1 MPAILLEC
9 RGGYP
14 GVRLRYTHGHMDSK
28 IAYIERLGDARIPS
42 PLPSRDID
50 PEHPNPF
57 VADSHYIPLH
67 ITRYEGQDR
76 PGNILFEKAG
86 PRERIFFEPER
97 TAAAIV
103 TCGGLCPGLNNVIRS
118 LVFSLRSQ
126 YGVTRI
132 FGMRYGYHGLN
143 PANGFPPMELT
154 AELVSDI
161 HEQGGT
167 ILGTSRGPEDPEVMV
182 RFLRDLGVNILFPIG
197 GDGTQ
202 RGARKIHEAACEL
215 KYPLAVVGIPKTID
229 NDILYVSRTFGYG
242 TAVNAAR
249 HVIDVAHTEARAVLN
264 GIGLVKLMGRD
275 SGFIAAGATLA
286 SGEVNYC
293 LIPEQPFELDGERGL
308 LAVLEQRLDRK
319 HHAVIAVA
327 EGAGQHLIPRESVE
341 KDASGNVKH
350 ADIGVFLR
358 DRITAHFRA
367 KSIPVNVRYI
377 DPSYM
382 IRGLPADTEDS
393 ILCDGLARN
402 AVHAAMTGRSG
413 LIIGLVHNRMVHVPT
428 YMITAGRKTVSLD
441 GELWK
446 SVLAVTGQPAGW
458 K

>member
-1 MPAILLEC
+1 MTTP
-9 RGGYP
+9 
-14 GVRLRYTHGHMDSK
+14 V
-28 IAYIERLGDARIPS
+28 AYIERLGPAEIPS
-42 PLPSRDID
+42 PMPGRDVD

-57 VADSHYIPLH
+57 VADTHFIPLH
-67 ITRYEGQDR
+67 ITQDLAAER

-86 PRERIFFEPER
+86 PREKIYFDPARV
-97 TAAAIV
+97 TAGIV

-118 LVFSLRSQ
+118 LVMSLNRH
-126 YGVTRI
+126 YGVERI
-132 FGMRYGYHGLN
+132 LGFRYGYHGLN
-143 PANGFPPMELT
+143 PANGHPPMELT
-154 AELVSDI
+154 PELVSDI

-182 RFLRDLGVNILFPIG
+182 RYLRELGVNILFPIG

-202 RGARKIHEAACEL
+202 RGAYRIHEAACAAG
-215 KYPLAVVGIPKTID
+215 YPLAVVGVPKTID

-249 HVIDVAHTEARAVLN
+249 QVIDVAHTEARAVLN

-308 LAVLEQRLDRK
+308 LAVLEERLRRK
-319 HHAVIAVA
+319 SHAVIVVA
-327 EGAGQHLIPRESVE
+327 EGAGQHLIPRETVE
-341 KDASGNVKH
+341 RDASGNVKH

-377 DPSYM
+377 DPSYL
-382 IRGLPADTEDS
+382 IRGLPADTEDA

-413 LIIGLVHNRMVHVPT
+413 LIIGLVHNRMVHVPSH
-428 YMITAGRKTVSLD
+428 MITAGRKTVSLD

-446 SVLAVTGQPAGW
+446 AVLAVTGQPAGW
-458 K
+458 R

>member
-1 MPAILLEC
+1 
-9 RGGYP
+9 
-14 GVRLRYTHGHMDSK
+14 MDSR
-28 IAYIERLGDARIPS
+28 IAYIERLGQALLPS

-50 PEHPNPF
+50 PDHPNPF

-76 PGNILFEKAG
+76 PGNVLFEKAG
-86 PRERIFFEPER
+86 PRETIFFDPAQ
-97 TAAAIV
+97 TAAAVV

-118 LVFSLRSQ
+118 LVFSLRTQ
-126 YGVTRI
+126 YGVTRVYGI
-132 FGMRYGYHGLN
+132 LYGYHGLN
-143 PANGFPPMELT
+143 PANGFPPVEL
-154 AELVSDI
+154 APELVNDI

-182 RFLRDLGVNILFPIG
+182 RTLRDLGVNILFPIG

-202 RGARKIHEAACEL
+202 RGAYRIHEAACAL
-215 KYPLAVVGIPKTID
+215 NYPLAVVGIPKTID

-293 LIPEQPFELDGERGL
+293 LIPEQPFELEGERGL
-308 LAVLEQRLDRK
+308 FAVLERRLLHKR
-319 HHAVIAVA
+319 HAVIVVA
-327 EGAGQHLIPRESVE
+327 EGAGQHLIPRERVE
-341 KDASGNVKH
+341 KDASGNIKH

-358 DRITAHFRA
+358 EAITAHFRA
-367 KSIPVNVRYI
+367 RSIPVNVRYI

-413 LIIGLVHNRMVHVPT
+413 LIIGLVHNRMVHVPSH
-428 YMITAGRKTVSLD
+428 MIAGGRKTVSLD

-446 SVLAVTGQPAGW
+446 SVLAVTGQPASW
-458 K
+458 Q

>member
-1 MPAILLEC
+1 MTTP
-9 RGGYP
+9 
-14 GVRLRYTHGHMDSK
+14 V
-28 IAYIERLGDARIPS
+28 AYIERLGPAEIPS
-42 PLPSRDID
+42 PMPGRDVD

-57 VADSHYIPLH
+57 VADTHFIPLH
-67 ITRYEGQDR
+67 ITQDLAAER

-86 PRERIFFEPER
+86 PREKIYFDPARV
-97 TAAAIV
+97 TAGIV

-118 LVFSLRSQ
+118 LVMSLRCH
-126 YGVTRI
+126 YGVERI
-132 FGMRYGYHGLN
+132 LGFRYGYHGLN
-143 PANGFPPMELT
+143 PANGHPPLELT
-154 AELVSDI
+154 PELVSDI

-182 RFLRDLGVNILFPIG
+182 RYLRELGVNILFPIG

-202 RGARKIHEAACEL
+202 RGAYKIHEAACAAGHA
-215 KYPLAVVGIPKTID
+215 LAVVGIPKTID

-249 HVIDVAHTEARAVLN
+249 QVIDVAHTEARAVLN

-293 LIPEQPFELDGERGL
+293 LIPEQPFELEGARGL
-308 LAVLEQRLDRK
+308 LFVLEERLRRK
-319 HHAVIAVA
+319 SHAVIVVA
-327 EGAGQHLIPRESVE
+327 EGAGQHLIPRETVE

-350 ADIGVFLR
+350 ADIGLFLR

-377 DPSYM
+377 DPSYL
-382 IRGLPADTEDS
+382 IRGLPADTEDA

-413 LIIGLVHNRMVHVPT
+413 LIIGLVHNRMVHVPSH
-428 YMITAGRKTVSLD
+428 MITAGRKTVSLD

-446 SVLAVTGQPAGW
+446 AVLAVTGQPAAW
-458 K
+458 R

>member
-1 MPAILLEC
+1 MKTP
-9 RGGYP
+9 
-14 GVRLRYTHGHMDSK
+14 V
-28 IAYIERLGDARIPS
+28 AYIERLGPAEIPS
-42 PLPSRDID
+42 PMPGRDAD

-57 VADSHYIPLH
+57 VADTHYIPLH
-67 ITRYEGQDR
+67 ITQDLAAER
-76 PGNILFEKAG
+76 PGNVLFEKAG
-86 PRERIFFEPER
+86 PREKIFFDPAR
-97 TAAAIV
+97 VTAGIV

-118 LVFSLRSQ
+118 LVMSLRCH
-126 YGVTRI
+126 YGVERI
-132 FGMRYGYHGLN
+132 LGFRYGYHGLN
-143 PANGFPPMELT
+143 PANGHVPLELT
-154 AELVSDI
+154 PELVSDI

-182 RFLRDLGVNILFPIG
+182 RHLRALGVNILFPIG

-202 RGARKIHEAACEL
+202 RGAYRIHEAACAAG
-215 KYPLAVVGIPKTID
+215 YPLAVVGIPKTID
-229 NDILYVSRTFGYG
+229 NDILHVSRTFGFG

-249 HVIDVAHTEARAVLN
+249 QVIDVAHTEARAVLN

-293 LIPEQPFELDGERGL
+293 LIPEQPFELEGSRGL
-308 LAVLEQRLDRK
+308 LAVLEERLRRK
-319 HHAVIAVA
+319 AHAVIVVA

-377 DPSYM
+377 DPSYL
-382 IRGLPADTEDS
+382 IRGLPADTEDA

-413 LIIGLVHNRMVHVPT
+413 LIIGLVHNRMVHVPSH
-428 YMITAGRKTVSLD
+428 MITAGRKRVSLD

-446 SVLAVTGQPAGW
+446 SVLAVTGQPAAW
-458 K
+458 I

>member
-1 MPAILLEC
+1 MTTP
-9 RGGYP
+9 
-14 GVRLRYTHGHMDSK
+14 V
-28 IAYIERLGDARIPS
+28 AYIERLGPAEIPS
-42 PLPSRDID
+42 PMPGRDVD

-57 VADSHYIPLH
+57 VADTHFIPLH
-67 ITRYEGQDR
+67 ITQDLAAER

-86 PRERIFFEPER
+86 PREKIYFDPARV
-97 TAAAIV
+97 TAGIV

-118 LVFSLRSQ
+118 LVMSLRCH
-126 YGVTRI
+126 YGVERI
-132 FGMRYGYHGLN
+132 LGFRYGYHGLN
-143 PANGFPPMELT
+143 PANGHPPLELT
-154 AELVSDI
+154 PELVSDI

-167 ILGTSRGPEDPEVMV
+167 ILGTSRGPEDPAVMV
-182 RFLRDLGVNILFPIG
+182 RYLRELGVNILFPIG

-202 RGARKIHEAACEL
+202 RGAYKIHEAACAAGHA
-215 KYPLAVVGIPKTID
+215 LAVVGIPKTID

-249 HVIDVAHTEARAVLN
+249 QVIDVAHTEARAVLN

-293 LIPEQPFELDGERGL
+293 LIPEQPFELDGGRGL
-308 LAVLEQRLDRK
+308 LAVLEERLRRK
-319 HHAVIAVA
+319 SHAVIVVA
-327 EGAGQHLIPRESVE
+327 EGAGQHLIPRETVE

-367 KSIPVNVRYI
+367 KSVPVNVRYI
-377 DPSYM
+377 DPSYL
-382 IRGLPADTEDS
+382 IRGLPADTEDA

-402 AVHAAMTGRSG
+402 AVHAALTGRSG
-413 LIIGLVHNRMVHVPT
+413 LIIGLVHNRMVHVPSH
-428 YMITAGRKTVSLD
+428 MITAGRKTVSLD

-446 SVLAVTGQPAGW
+446 AVLAVTGQPAAW
-458 K
+458 R

>member
-1 MPAILLEC
+1 MKAPVAF
-9 RGGYP
+9 
-14 GVRLRYTHGHMDSK
+14 
-28 IAYIERLGDARIPS
+28 IERLGPAEIPS
-42 PLPSRDID
+42 PMPLRELD

-57 VADSHYIPLH
+57 VADTHYIPLH
-67 ITRYEGQDR
+67 ITLDLAAER

-86 PRERIFFEPER
+86 PREKIFFEPER
-97 TAAAIV
+97 VTAGIV

-118 LVFSLRSQ
+118 LVMSLRCH
-126 YGVTRI
+126 YGVERI
-132 FGMRYGYHGLN
+132 LGFRYGYHGLN
-143 PANGFPPMELT
+143 PANGHAPIELT
-154 AELVSDI
+154 PELVSDI

-167 ILGTSRGPEDPEVMV
+167 ILGTSRGPEDPEMMV
-182 RFLRDLGVNILFPIG
+182 RYLRELGVNVLFPIG

-202 RGARKIHEAACEL
+202 RGAYRIHETACAVGH
-215 KYPLAVVGIPKTID
+215 PLAVVGIPKTID
-229 NDILYVSRTFGYG
+229 NDILYVSRTFGYA

-249 HVIDVAHTEARAVLN
+249 QVIDVAHTEARAVLN

-275 SGFIAAGATLA
+275 SGFIAAGAALA

-293 LIPEQPFELDGERGL
+293 LIPEQPFELEGERGL
-308 LAVLEQRLDRK
+308 LAVLERRLERK
-319 HHAVIAVA
+319 AHAVIVVA

-358 DRITAHFRA
+358 DQITRHFRA
-367 KSIPVNVRYI
+367 KGIPVNVRYI
-377 DPSYM
+377 DPSYL
-382 IRGLPADTEDS
+382 IRGLPADTDDAV
-393 ILCDGLARN
+393 LCDGLARS

-413 LIIGLVHNRMVHVPT
+413 LIIGQVHNRMVHVPAH
-428 YMITAGRKTVSLD
+428 MITTGRKRVSLD

-446 SVLAVTGQPAGW
+446 AVLAVTGQPAGW

>member
-1 MPAILLEC
+1 MTTP
-9 RGGYP
+9 
-14 GVRLRYTHGHMDSK
+14 V
-28 IAYIERLGDARIPS
+28 AYIERLGPAEIPS
-42 PLPSRDID
+42 PMPGRDVD

-57 VADSHYIPLH
+57 VADTHFIPLH
-67 ITRYEGQDR
+67 ITRDLAAER

-86 PRERIFFEPER
+86 PREKIYFDPARV
-97 TAAAIV
+97 TAGIV

-118 LVFSLRSQ
+118 LVMSLNRH
-126 YGVTRI
+126 YGVERI
-132 FGMRYGYHGLN
+132 LGFRYGYHGLN
-143 PANGFPPMELT
+143 PANGHPPLELT
-154 AELVSDI
+154 PELVSDI

-182 RFLRDLGVNILFPIG
+182 RYLRELGVNILFPIG

-202 RGARKIHEAACEL
+202 RGAYRIHEAACAAG
-215 KYPLAVVGIPKTID
+215 YPLAVVGVPKTID

-249 HVIDVAHTEARAVLN
+249 QVIDVAHTEARAVLN

-308 LAVLEQRLDRK
+308 LAVLEERLRRK
-319 HHAVIAVA
+319 SHAVIVVA
-327 EGAGQHLIPRESVE
+327 EGAGQHLIPRETVE
-341 KDASGNVKH
+341 RDASGNVKH

-377 DPSYM
+377 DPSYL
-382 IRGLPADTEDS
+382 IRGLPADTEDA

-413 LIIGLVHNRMVHVPT
+413 LIIGLVHNRMVHVPSH
-428 YMITAGRKTVSLD
+428 MITAGRKTVSLD

-446 SVLAVTGQPAGW
+446 AVLAVTGQPAGW
-458 K
+458 R

>member
-1 MPAILLEC
+1 MTTP
-9 RGGYP
+9 
-14 GVRLRYTHGHMDSK
+14 V
-28 IAYIERLGDARIPS
+28 AYIERLGPAEIPS
-42 PLPSRDID
+42 PMPGRDVD

-57 VADSHYIPLH
+57 VADTHFIPLH
-67 ITRYEGQDR
+67 ITQDLAAQR

-86 PRERIFFEPER
+86 PRERIYFDPAR
-97 TAAAIV
+97 VTAGIV

-118 LVFSLRSQ
+118 LVMSLRCH
-126 YGVTRI
+126 YGVERI
-132 FGMRYGYHGLN
+132 LGFRYGYHGLN
-143 PANGFPPMELT
+143 PANGHPPLELT
-154 AELVSDI
+154 PELVSDI

-182 RFLRDLGVNILFPIG
+182 RYLRQLGVNLLFPIG

-202 RGARKIHEAACEL
+202 RGAYRIHEAACAAGH
-215 KYPLAVVGIPKTID
+215 PLAVVGIPKTID

-249 HVIDVAHTEARAVLN
+249 QVIDVAHTEARAVLN

-275 SGFIAAGATLA
+275 SGFIATGATLA

-293 LIPEQPFELDGERGL
+293 LIPEQPFELEGERGL
-308 LAVLEQRLDRK
+308 LAVLEERLRRK
-319 HHAVIAVA
+319 SHAVIVVA
-327 EGAGQHLIPRESVE
+327 EGAGQHLIPRETVE

-350 ADIGVFLR
+350 ADIGLFLR
-358 DRITAHFRA
+358 DRISAHFRA
-367 KSIPVNVRYI
+367 RSIPVNVRYI
-377 DPSYM
+377 DPSYL
-382 IRGLPADTEDS
+382 IRGLPADTEDA

-413 LIIGLVHNRMVHVPT
+413 LIIGLVHNRMVHVPSH
-428 YMITAGRKTVSLD
+428 MITTGRKTVSLD

-446 SVLAVTGQPAGW
+446 AVLAVTGQPAAW
-458 K
+458 R